1 MALCLVLFFLIAGTS
16 LGLENTQALNVSQR
30 CEEDTNTFIWEI
42 NQETPK
48 EYAVFMHNASGR
60 IGGNVTG
67 GDVNQTGSLDHCRS
81 AHGPTFSGQYCQA
94 FLSQGTIQH
103 VVGVCVPDSCSEED
117 VHFLVLHGRLQYGQT
132 ALISPILVNQSIQE
146 MTMTRCLPNNTIAPD
161 ASGHG
166 YVACLFVCCLMVA
179 IPLAATMFT
188 ALLSWQKNK
197 DVSPSPEACCKN
209 TALNLYG
216 GLKSNDSCSS
226 EMNISTSEEFNK
238 HKPVCFPRRCL
249 ERWLQAFSLQNTCR
263 GVFSTTSSIPGGG
276 YSSLNGIRA
285 LSLLW
290 IICGHDS
297 TFTYT
302 NNTDNAEEW
311 LECVRSSPFHIIT
324 AGANYL
330 AVDTFLVLG
339 GMLSAKSLLGSINR
353 AEGKLSV
360 SVVGNY
366 FFSRIKRIQPLLMF
380 CVCLLTGVY
389 SLVKWGPY
397 RTYLMKV
404 DTCRTHWWA
413 NLLFISNLI
422 DTQNLCLPW
431 TWYLSLDFQFY
442 ATTPVLLYLHKLNR
456 GVFAAV
462 VGGLLL
468 LTTAAGAILTALKHF
483 PVFMPISLNV
493 LDIVSYLSMYYTK
506 PYTRYGPYLL
516 GILLGIHF
524 VTKKDQ
530 LIKKKWQAALG
541 WFCTI
546 FLMAVVFGLA
556 FALRETPDYPS
567 VPHALYQGLHRTVWA
582 LAIVWII
589 VACEEGYG
597 GLIKS
602 VLSLGFWI
610 PISNISFAAYLFHP
624 IVISLHNGVQEN
636 KFHFTVFN
644 FMILYF
650 GRLLL
655 SLLIGYMLTVLI
667 EKPYFLKYNRK

>member
-1 MALCLVLFFLIAGTS
+1 
-16 LGLENTQALNVSQR
+16 
-30 CEEDTNTFIWEI
+30 
-42 NQETPK
+42 
-48 EYAVFMHNASGR
+48 
-60 IGGNVTG
+60 
-67 GDVNQTGSLDHCRS
+67 
-81 AHGPTFSGQYCQA
+81 
-94 FLSQGTIQH
+94 
-103 VVGVCVPDSCSEED
+103 
-117 VHFLVLHGRLQYGQT
+117 
-132 ALISPILVNQSIQE
+132 
-146 MTMTRCLPNNTIAPD
+146 
-161 ASGHG
+161 
-166 YVACLFVCCLMVA
+166 
-179 IPLAATMFT
+179 
-188 ALLSWQKNK
+188 
-197 DVSPSPEACCKN
+197 
-209 TALNLYG
+209 
-216 GLKSNDSCSS
+216 
-226 EMNISTSEEFNK
+226 MNISTSEEFNK
-238 HKPVCFPRRCL
+238 HKPVCFPRHCL

-290 IICGHDS
+290 IICGHNS
-297 TFTYT
+297 TFTYFY
-302 NNTDNAEEW
+302 NIDNAEEW
-311 LECVRSSPFHIIT
+311 FEYIRSSPFHIIT
-324 AGANYL
+324 AGPGFL

-366 FFSRIKRIQPLLMF
+366 FYSRIKRIQPLHIF
-380 CVCLLTGVY
+380 CLCLLIGVY

-397 RTYLMKV
+397 MAYLKEV
-404 DTCRTHWWA
+404 ETCKKYWWA
-413 NLLFISNLI
+413 NILFINNLI
-422 DTQNLCLPW
+422 NYEHTCLPW

-468 LTTAAGAILTALKHF
+468 LTTAAGAILTALNHF
-483 PVFMPISLNV
+483 LVYIPGTWSPEERQSQLT
-493 LDIVSYLSMYYTK
+493 MYYTK

-636 KFHFTVFN
+636 TFHFTVFN

-650 GRLLL
+650 GRLLP